1 MENTMR
7 DLINLIENVLAEAN
21 LSSNEMP
28 PKKMS
33 AVKNPTTGK
42 LMTRQE
48 LFLWKVINSS
58 PFTKKDSDSEVTIK
72 PSEARNVRAWLTQGM
87 QRPIVLT
94 TTDMDTVKNT
104 ELQKTIEFGSK
115 EAEGI
120 KIKGS
125 DVFGSTDTDVTDM
138 GNTIDS
144 IMSAGGFPA
153 MDMYDAIVNSP
164 QIAELG
170 KVGQA
175 VASMAKQITQGQIPQ
190 IPAGLSAQEIKAI
203 ELYAS
208 EYLGVLGLVAGIV
221 PFKQGNREDFD
232 NFIGTDL
239 GSMIIYF
246 PKNVSNPLADSFT
259 VTNDQTG
266 HSIKIS
272 SKAAGKGAPPSLTS
286 IKLPDDVRNRYPEA
300 AEFLDSAQ
308 DPGVSTF
315 AQPFKMLNAM
325 YEINPGDV
333 PKEYRPLM
341 PFSDELIA
349 RLETTVKSNNPMPAG
364 IMKVFYKRLTDRIE
378 DSDNS
383 DGGKAWYAVTT
394 DIINAVNKGS
404 AVPNLREAL
413 IESLGYNF
421 VQLYTNVKGDKLV
434 TEAFWPAKLKGEV
447 KLRTKGSAADPK
459 KGKLSVEISPGKE
472 SANVEIGNSPK
483 LKGDNAPMDQDAET
497 AKLDAVADSPRL
509 TGPGARTAKLGTGAN
524 FDEKVTGRRKK
535 S

>member
-1 MENTMR
+1 MR
-7 DLINLIENVLAEAN
+7 DLINIIENILTEEA
-21 LSSNEMP
+21 LKASEMG

-33 AVKNPTTGK
+33 KVANPKTGQ
-42 LMTRQE
+42 LMTRRE

-58 PFTKKDSDSEVTIK
+58 PFQMVDGSEVTIN
-72 PSEARNVRAWLTQGM
+72 PREAPNVRTWLEQGM
-87 QRPIVLT
+87 AKPIVLT
-94 TTDMDTVKNT
+94 TTDGDTVKNT
-104 ELQKTIEFGSK
+104 ELQKTVEFGSK

-120 KIKGS
+120 KVKGS
-125 DVFGSTDTDVTDM
+125 DVFGSTDTDVSDM
-138 GNTIDS
+138 GNSIES
-144 IMSAGGFPA
+144 IMAAGGFPA
-153 MDMYDAIVNSP
+153 IDMYDAIAKSP
-164 QIAELG
+164 QIKTLG

-175 VASMAKQITQGQIPQ
+175 VVAMAKQITEGSMPTIPS
-190 IPAGLSAQEIKAI
+190 GLSAQELKAI

-221 PFKQGNREDFD
+221 PFKQGNRQDFD

-246 PKNVSNPLADSFT
+246 PKNVSNPLADSFS

-286 IKLPDDVRNRYPEA
+286 LKLPNDIREKYPEA
-300 AEFLDSAQ
+300 AEFLDTAQ
-308 DPGVSTF
+308 DPGTSTF

-325 YEINPGDV
+325 YEIEPNNV
-333 PKEYRPLM
+333 PKEYAPLL
-341 PFSDELIA
+341 PFSDELINS
-349 RLETTVKSNNPMPAG
+349 LESTVKSNKSVSQN
-364 IMKVFYKRLTDRIE
+364 IMSVFNRRLSDKVEK
-378 DSDNS
+378 SDNS

-394 DIINAVNKGS
+394 DIIDAVNKGS

-447 KLRTKGSAADPK
+447 KLKTKGSAADPK

-472 SANVEIGNSPK
+472 KANVEIGSRSK
-483 LKGDNAPMDQDAET
+483 VSAAGAET
-497 AKLDAVADSPRL
+497 DVDDTDKLDAFSQGRL
-509 TGPGARTAKLGTGAN
+509 KGPGVRAARDISEPKTDAGTLGR
-524 FDEKVTGRRKK
+524 EKRRR
-535 S
+535 